1 MISELLAILFSA
13 EFSLPTSAFGVYLLW
28 REQRFYK
35 NLARDIYGHSMYK
48 KGPESDRLFHGKM
61 DSLCTAAR
69 DSINRH
75 YKSQN
80 ITLKDSR
87 MLKSEIDAMARNLQH
102 GPRGQFWKI
111 SYLTRRKLSKLDSRA
126 VTSLGRLISN
136 LNSNN
141 DDTKVS
147 ECIKSINDTNEA
159 LTNRT
164 LLVTNTRR

>member
-1 MISELLAILFSA
+1 
-13 EFSLPTSAFGVYLLW
+13 
-28 REQRFYK
+28 
-35 NLARDIYGHSMYK
+35 
-48 KGPESDRLFHGKM
+48 
-61 DSLCTAAR
+61 
-69 DSINRH
+69 
-75 YKSQN
+75 
-80 ITLKDSR
+80 

-102 GPRGQFWKI
+102 GPRGQYWKI
-111 SYLTRRKLSKLDSRA
+111 GYLTRRKLSKLDSRA